1 MLITGKYKISG
12 RLEAQIV
19 FLFLVR
25 VFICIF
31 FGKQISYVLCQYDCD
46 ADEDE
51 MDMCGNGNGREMR
64 DGSV

>member
-1 MLITGKYKISG
+1 MANTS
-12 RLEAQIV
+12 RLEAQIF

-25 VFICIF
+25 VCFRIL

-46 ADEDE
+46 ADDDE
-51 MDMCGNGNGREMR
+51 MDMCGNGNGRKMR

>member
-1 MLITGKYKISG
+1 MK
-12 RLEAQIV
+12 IV

-25 VFICIF
+25 VCIRIYL
-31 FGKQISYVLCQYDCD
+31 QISNVLCQYDCD
-46 ADEDE
+46 VDDDE

>member
-25 VFICIF
+25 VCIRIYL
-31 FGKQISYVLCQYDCD
+31 QISNVLCQYDCD
-46 ADEDE
+46 VDDDE